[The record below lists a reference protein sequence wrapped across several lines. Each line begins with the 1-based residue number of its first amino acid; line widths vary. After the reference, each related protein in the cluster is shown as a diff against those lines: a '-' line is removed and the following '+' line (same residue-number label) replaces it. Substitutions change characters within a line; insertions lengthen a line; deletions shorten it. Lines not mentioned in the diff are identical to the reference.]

1 MKQNPQDEVY
11 LYLEDFEGNPTRVPQ
26 SNAKEFLAEMEK
38 ARERIKQGLPP
49 FEEEEPTPEELAE
62 REQARIEGLKR
73 FVLTAREN
81 PEYLEDMRETM
92 TQEQWEAGE
101 ARLKAAE
108 DELTR
113 LGISLSPS
121 EEKPT
126 KQS

>member
-38 ARERIKQGLPP
+38 ARERIKHGLPP
-49 FEEEEPTPEELAE
+49 FEEREPTQEELDAKE
-62 REQARIEGLKR
+62 RSRIEDLKR
-73 FVLTAREN
+73 FVLMMREH
-81 PEYLEDMRETM
+81 PEYLENLRQSM
-92 TQEQWEAGE
+92 TPEKFEAGT

-108 DELTR
+108 DELTK

-121 EEKPT
+121 EANPT

>member
-49 FEEEEPTPEELAE
+49 FEEKEPTPEELAE
-62 REQARIEGLKR
+62 REQARIERLKR
-73 FVLTAREN
+73 FVLTAREH

-121 EEKPT
+121 GENPT

>member
-49 FEEEEPTPEELAE
+49 FEEKEPTPEELAE
-62 REQARIEGLKR
+62 REQARIERLKR
-73 FVLTAREN
+73 FVLTAREH

-108 DELTR
+108 DELTK

>member
-1 MKQNPQDEVY
+1 MKQNPQDDVY
-11 LYLEDFEGNPTRVPQ
+11 LDLEDFEGNPTRVPQ
-26 SNAKEFLAEMEK
+26 SNAKEFLTAMEK

-49 FEEEEPTPEELAE
+49 FEEREPTQEELDAKE
-62 REQARIEGLKR
+62 RSRIEDLKR
-73 FVLTAREN
+73 FVLMMREH
-81 PEYLEDMRETM
+81 PEYLENLKQSM
-92 TQEQWEAGE
+92 TPEKFEAGM

-108 DELTR
+108 DELTK